1 MGWGIRLTLLSEQL
15 EKATEFDDE
24 CMQSFTLL
32 ERAVC
37 STFLT
42 DMLLKLLP
50 KCNINKSRVVV
61 LRCVWTNLRTE
72 LFTAYTSLWVHAADA
87 FQPVGCMFIQRY
99 WRAWYQRLTQEG
111 EREGYHESDI
121 EDMKFRQFLMART
134 WDNDRANNKV
144 QNVY

>member
-1 MGWGIRLTLLSEQL
+1 MGWGIRRTLLSERL
-15 EKATEFDDE
+15 EKATEFDEE
-24 CMQSFTLL
+24 CMQSFTVL

-72 LFTAYTSLWVHAADA
+72 LFTAYTSL
-87 FQPVGCMFIQRY
+87 
-99 WRAWYQRLTQEG
+99 
-111 EREGYHESDI
+111 
-121 EDMKFRQFLMART
+121 
-134 WDNDRANNKV
+134 
-144 QNVY
+144 